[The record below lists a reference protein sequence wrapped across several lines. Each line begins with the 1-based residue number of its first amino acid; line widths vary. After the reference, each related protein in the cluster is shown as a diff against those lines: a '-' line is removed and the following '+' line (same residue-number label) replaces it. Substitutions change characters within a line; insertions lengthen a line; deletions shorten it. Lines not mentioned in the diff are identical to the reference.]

1 MGQVQT
7 VRGPIDADSLGV
19 TLMHE
24 HVFVLS
30 PEIQQN
36 WPTDWDED
44 RAVSDAVERLGQVVD
59 AGVQTIVDLTVVGLG
74 RNMPLIRR
82 VADQVDLNIV
92 VATGLYTYDALPH
105 YFDYRGPSMRPNGVD
120 LLEEFF
126 LHDIEEGI
134 SGTGVLPGVL
144 KCATDRQGVTPG
156 VERVLR
162 SVAKAHRRTGLLI
175 STHTDAHTKRGL
187 EQQEIFKS
195 EGVDLSRV
203 VIGHSGDTTDIDYLE
218 ALLAEGST
226 LGMDRFG
233 VDVYC
238 PEEDRVDTV
247 ARLCENGWA
256 SQIVLSH
263 DASCHIDWFDDELL
277 RRSTPTWNFLH
288 ISKTIVPK
296 LLERGV
302 TETQVQTML
311 VDAPRRL
318 LDNGPGY

>member
-7 VRGPIDADSLGV
+7 VRGPVDSDSLGV

-24 HVFVLS
+24 HVFILS

-74 RNMPLIRR
+74 RNMPLIQR
-82 VADQVDLNIV
+82 VAKQVDLNIV
-92 VATGLYTYDALPH
+92 VATGLYTYDSLPH

-126 LHDIEEGI
+126 LHDIEDGI

-144 KCATDRQGVTPG
+144 KCATDKQGVTPG

-288 ISKTIVPK
+288 ISKTIIPK